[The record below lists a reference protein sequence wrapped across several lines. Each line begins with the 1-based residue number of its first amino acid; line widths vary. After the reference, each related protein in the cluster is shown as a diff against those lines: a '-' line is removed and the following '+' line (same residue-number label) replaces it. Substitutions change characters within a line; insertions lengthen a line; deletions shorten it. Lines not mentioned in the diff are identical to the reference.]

1 MHSLRHAL
9 LIGFLSAMLVVPP
22 PALQAQEPAPPAAKA
37 TLVGLPYIPENAV
50 GVGQI
55 QADRLLNSPFI
66 WAYPVEVVEAYGK
79 KYLGFNP
86 MKITSIT
93 FVVTPP
99 VEDAEEPEGYAVV
112 KTSETLREETF
123 FAGIA
128 SLADYVLTPEEAQE
142 FSPTLKGK
150 VFGLEG
156 FPGETCCAHLLDE
169 HTFLIGMDAIVA
181 DIVEAGPN
189 AQLSTP
195 AKLLADNTHDADL
208 SAIFNMAPIR
218 DIINASLEEEEIPAE
233 FAAVRQ
239 IPNDTALVSLQLNLI
254 ASSSIAVKI
263 HAVDETAA
271 KRLEELITA
280 ALDKAKQFANA
291 TAESNLQSE
300 NPLDIAMGKY
310 QLRTNTQM
318 FDHLTPTRE
327 GNVLV
332 LKHQQD
338 PDTVTGV
345 NVAVTAVMVGLLL
358 PAVQQARAAARRVQS
373 SNNMKQIGLA
383 MHNYNDTVL
392 ALPAQASTDEDGKK
406 LLSWRVHILP
416 FLEQQ
421 DLYDRFH
428 LDEPWDSEHNKQ
440 LIQFMPD
447 IYRDPASVAPEFH
460 TNYLVPLGKNM
471 AFEQPTKETKEK
483 WPTGIRLRDITD
495 GTTNTA
501 MLLNV
506 NDDAAVIWTKPDDLE
521 IDLTNPW
528 KNLDKSKHR
537 DLQVLRCD
545 GSIMT
550 LPTEISGDYLQALFQ
565 RNDGKPLPW

>member
-9 LIGFLSAMLVVPP
+9 LIGFLSAMMVFPP
-22 PALQAQEPAPPAAKA
+22 SVLQAQEANPPAAKA
-37 TLVGLPYIPENAV
+37 TIAGLPYIPENAV

-55 QADRLLNSPFI
+55 QADRILTSPFI
-66 WAYPVEVVEAYGK
+66 WAYPVEVVEAFGK
-79 KYLGFNP
+79 KHLGFNP

-99 VEDAEEPEGYAVV
+99 VEDSEEPEGYAVV
-112 KTSETLREETF
+112 KTTETLNAETF

-128 SLADYVLTPEEAQE
+128 PLVDYVVAPEEAKE
-142 FSPTLKGK
+142 YFPTLKGK
-150 VFGLEG
+150 VFGMED
-156 FPGETCCAHLLDE
+156 FPGERCCVHLLDE
-169 HTFLIGMDAIVA
+169 HTFLIGMEAIVG
-181 DIVEAGPN
+181 DIAEGGPN

-195 AKLLADNTHDADL
+195 AKLLVDCTQDADL

-218 DIINASLEEEEIPAE
+218 DIANASLERDEIPAE
-233 FAAVRQ
+233 FEAVRQ
-239 IPNDTALVSLQLNLI
+239 IPNDTASVSLQVNLI
-254 ASSSIAVKI
+254 ASSSVAVKI
-263 HAVDETAA
+263 HAVDEAAA
-271 KRLEELITA
+271 KRLEELINT
-280 ALDKAKQFANA
+280 ALDKGKQFANLS
-291 TAESNLQSE
+291 AEMSLQSD
-300 NPLDIAMGKY
+300 NPLDVAMGKY
-310 QLRTNTQM
+310 QMRTNTQM
-318 FDHLTPTRE
+318 FDNLKPTRE
-327 GNVLV
+327 GNLLV

-345 NVAVTAVMVGLLL
+345 NVAVIAVMIGLML

-373 SNNMKQIGLA
+373 SNNMRQIGLS

-392 ALPAQASTDEDGKK
+392 ALPAQASTDKDGKK

-440 LIQFMPD
+440 LIQFMPTQ
-447 IYRDPASVAPEFH
+447 YRDPASVAPEFH

-471 AFEQPTKETKEK
+471 AFEQPTKDTKEK
-483 WPTGIRLRDITD
+483 WPTGIRFRDITD
-495 GTTNTA
+495 GLSKTA

-545 GSIMT
+545 GSMTT
-550 LPTEISGDYLQALFQ
+550 LPTEISTEYLQILFQ